1 MIFIFYKGGGVMM
14 DNRYTDSVKNA
25 WNFAAAEAAKL
36 GSEYIGT
43 EHLLLGIANEKDSA
57 GGKILNSL
65 GVSVQA
71 LESLLQEY
79 SSNFY
84 RRNELYVAPRTKHV
98 MEMAIEE
105 ANEMDNN
112 YVGTAHVLLAIIHE
126 GNNTALEILEHF
138 NVTGEKLQH
147 AFEKFMSEDPQ
158 GEKTENIGELGEF
171 AIDLN
176 ERAKQGKIDPVIGR
190 QTEIERVIQILSRR
204 NKNNPVLIGEPGVG
218 KTAIAEGL
226 AQRIVNNDVPEILR
240 NCHVISL
247 NMASV
252 VAGTKYRGE
261 FEERLKKVLG
271 EVKKHDNWILF
282 IDELHTLVGAGS
294 TEGSMDAANI
304 MKPALARGELRCIG
318 ATTLKEYKKYIEK
331 DAALERRFQPVKVGE
346 PNIKDTEKILFGLRD
361 RYEAFHKAKITDE
374 AIYKA
379 VELADRYITDRFQPD
394 KSIDVI
400 DEAAAKVRMK
410 AYSSPISVK
419 EKEQELASL
428 QKEKEAAI
436 STQNFERAAILRD
449 KVKDISEEI
458 EKSKNEWKENNDKNL
473 VVTADDVAEVVAK
486 WTGVPLQNLK
496 ETESE
501 RLLHLEDELH
511 KRVIGQDEA
520 VHSVAKAIRRARA
533 GLKDPKK
540 PIGSFLFL
548 GSTGVGKTELAK
560 ALAETM
566 FGSEKHM
573 IRFDMSEYMEKHE
586 VSRLVGAPPGY
597 VGYEEGGQLT
607 DAIRLH
613 PYSVILFD
621 EIEKANFDF
630 FNILLQVLDDGRLT
644 DGQGRTVDFTNCI
657 IIMTSNLGSKFLKD
671 KSAHVGFLSKEDTE
685 KDFNDRKT
693 VIMNEVKRTFRPEF
707 INRIDEMIVFHPL
720 NKESLGAI
728 LKLLL
733 KDVEKKIQHLHL
745 SLDISEEAQEA
756 LISSGTDLEY
766 GARPLR
772 RTIQK
777 EVEDPISELILKG
790 GLQGKS
796 TIHISTDE
804 NKKLIFNID

>member
-1 MIFIFYKGGGVMM
+1 MM

-449 KVKDISEEI
+449 KVKDISKEI

-745 SLDISEEAQEA
+745 SLDILEEAQEA

>member
-1 MIFIFYKGGGVMM
+1 MM

-449 KVKDISEEI
+449 KVKDISKEI

-745 SLDISEEAQEA
+745 SLDISEEAQEV

-796 TIHISTDE
+796 TIHISLS
-804 NKKLIFNID
+804 LIHI